1 MSNETE
7 TSIPCFSSVFL
18 TMANHRISVKIRVKV
33 YLNSRFRTTLM
44 KKQLCLLL
52 LGCAF
57 AKAVTAQSTSQSGNV
72 IPEFGKTY
80 TVDTPDFITDTDL
93 VFKAVFDVAK
103 APENPSTRNPYI
115 ETIARFLNMH
125 EKAGVPVGNL
135 KVRMA
140 MHGQASYGLL
150 KNVYYKEKFGVD
162 NPNIA
167 LLEAIDK
174 AGVEIILCGQ
184 TAGSRNLTKE
194 RRIPL
199 TKLALSAMTILIQ
212 SQEDGY
218 RLIAF

>member
-1 MSNETE
+1 
-7 TSIPCFSSVFL
+7 
-18 TMANHRISVKIRVKV
+18 
-33 YLNSRFRTTLM
+33 M
-44 KKQLCLLL
+44 KKRLCLLL

-57 AKAVTAQSTSQSGNV
+57 AKAITAQSTAQPGHV

-80 TVDTPDFITDTDL
+80 TIDNPDFKTDTNL
-93 VFKAVFDVAK
+93 VFKAVFDVSK
-103 APENPSTRNPYI
+103 APEDPSKRNPYI

-125 EKAGVPVGNL
+125 QKAGVPVQNL

-150 KNVYYKEKFGVD
+150 KNEHYREKFGVD

-174 AGVEIILCGQ
+174 TGVEIILCGQ
-184 TAGSRNLTKE
+184 TAGSRNLSKD

-212 SQEDGY
+212 SQEEGY
-218 RLIAF
+218 NLIAF

>member
-1 MSNETE
+1 
-7 TSIPCFSSVFL
+7 
-18 TMANHRISVKIRVKV
+18 
-33 YLNSRFRTTLM
+33 M

-52 LGCAF
+52 MVCAF
-57 AKAVTAQSTSQSGNV
+57 AKAVTAQSTAQSGNV

-80 TVDTPDFITDTDL
+80 TVDTPDFTTNTDL
-93 VFKAVFDVAK
+93 IFKAVFDVSK
-103 APENPSTRNPYI
+103 APEDPSARNPYI

-125 EKAGVPVGNL
+125 EKAGVPVSNL

-150 KNVYYKEKFGVD
+150 KNEYYKEKFGVD

-174 AGVEIILCGQ
+174 TGVEIILCGQ
-184 TAGSRNLTKE
+184 TAGARNLSEE

-199 TKLALSAMTILIQ
+199 TKVALSAMTILIQ
-212 SQEDGY
+212 SQEEGY
-218 RLIAF
+218 RMIAF